1 MRVLTHE
8 AESWRTRN
16 RFTNG
21 AGTYSR
27 DIAESQLAH
36 WQQAFGDRDVLVS
49 TCARVCDLW
58 ESETGED
65 APELIIQ
72 YLHTFPYKDPIAY
85 VKDIISSS
93 RFTDASKWVF
103 VTSYRAYADLM
114 RLHGLNAAYVPMM
127 INRSLVPAGINDVER
142 AVWFGN
148 IYENKKQMFEQI
160 RRAFNRAGI
169 LLTVITKGMVNSKRE
184 VTQEGAFEL
193 IRHYTYG
200 IGVGRCALEMYTMGL
215 KVLVAGAEFGGLV
228 MNDADALVQER
239 TNYNGRVL
247 TWNRSIEDCIEMLPH
262 SHVPKLIDIRD
273 VNHVDI
279 IRNQVKTDQILNR

>member
-1 MRVLTHE
+1 MRIVTHD
-8 AESWRTRN
+8 AESWKSRN

-27 DIAESQLAH
+27 DIAESQLGH

-58 ESETGED
+58 PEEVGDGE
-65 APELIIQ
+65 PELIIQ
-72 YLHTFPYKDPIAY
+72 YLHTFPYQNPIGY
-85 VKDIISSS
+85 VKDIISDS
-93 RFTDASKWVF
+93 RFSDASKWVF
-103 VTSYRAYADLM
+103 ITSYRAYADLM
-114 RLHGLNAAYVPMM
+114 RLHGLRAAHVPMM
-127 INRSLVPAGINDVER
+127 IDRSLVPSGMNDVER

-148 IYENKKQMFEQI
+148 IYENKKQMFNRI
-160 RRAFNRAGI
+160 RAEFNRAGI

-200 IGVGRCALEMYTMGL
+200 IGVGRCALEMYSMGL

-228 MNDADALVQER
+228 MNDSDAQAQEA

-247 TWNRSIEDCIEMLPH
+247 TWNRSIEDCIQMLPH
-262 SHVPKLIDIRD
+262 SHVPTLKDIRE

-279 IRNQVKTDQILNR
+279 IKSQL